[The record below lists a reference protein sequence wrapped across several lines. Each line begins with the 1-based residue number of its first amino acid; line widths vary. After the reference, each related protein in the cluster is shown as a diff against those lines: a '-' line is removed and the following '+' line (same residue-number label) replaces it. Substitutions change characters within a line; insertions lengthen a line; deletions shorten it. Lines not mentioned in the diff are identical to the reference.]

1 MKKNVPSQ
9 ELVNAILSLKNE
21 EECINFLNDICN
33 MPKAGSLKS
42 SFFLSTVCFL
52 RFICA
57 DKYSFALLISHLYS
71 ILLYKYTVLC

>member
-1 MKKNVPSQ
+1 
-9 ELVNAILSLKNE
+9 
-21 EECINFLNDICN
+21 

-71 ILLYKYTVLC
+71 ILLYKYTVLCWSILPEMDFLDVPTFLQPEATL